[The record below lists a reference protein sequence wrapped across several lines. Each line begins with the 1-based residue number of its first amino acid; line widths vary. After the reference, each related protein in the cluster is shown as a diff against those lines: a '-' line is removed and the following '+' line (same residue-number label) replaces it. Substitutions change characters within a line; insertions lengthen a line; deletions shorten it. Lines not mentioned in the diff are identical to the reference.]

1 MSEKDN
7 SNKKAETSCDVTD
20 GNIYIPE
27 VTTENK
33 ESIKSN
39 GKKSN
44 HESIKMAKVIDSDS
58 YVTKRI
64 DDKIINANQI
74 AYESEQ
80 GYREIA
86 KLVVDIV
93 KEYINTQNEKKTPLR
108 KVFTITFSVLLIFQ
122 LITIVAFV
130 LFDSFVCIPFEISES
145 LLTTYIISVF
155 VETLG
160 AIAAMIAFAF
170 TSKEESEIVSIL
182 TTIIQNFQKYNNSN
196 QGNDKS

>member
-1 MSEKDN
+1 MCEKDN
-7 SNKKAETSCDVTD
+7 SNKGADTSCDVTEED
-20 GNIYIPE
+20 IYIPE

-33 ESIKSN
+33 ESIKPN

-44 HESIKMAKVIDSDS
+44 HESIKMAKVMDSDS
-58 YVTKRI
+58 YVAKRI

-74 AYESEQ
+74 AYESER

-86 KLVVDIV
+86 KLVVGIV

-108 KVFTITFSVLLIFQ
+108 KVFTITFSVLLVFQ
-122 LITIVAFV
+122 LITIVMFV
-130 LFDSFVCIPFEISES
+130 LFDSFTCIPFEISES
-145 LLTTYIISVF
+145 LLTTYMISVF

-182 TTIIQNFQKYNNSN
+182 TTIIQNFQKYNNAT